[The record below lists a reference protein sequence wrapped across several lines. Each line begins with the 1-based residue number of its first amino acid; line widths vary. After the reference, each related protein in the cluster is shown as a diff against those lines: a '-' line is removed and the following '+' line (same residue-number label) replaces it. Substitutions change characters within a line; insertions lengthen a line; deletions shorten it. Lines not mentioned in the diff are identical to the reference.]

1 MCLGLVL
8 PLMACAWVTWWHCHI
23 SLHLSSQPEARDK
36 SLYWKSASHLQTVP
50 TWCWG
55 KGFRERRPIGQ
66 CDWTCDGQNSVQ
78 RTLSSLNLSEV
89 LPETLFCGHSFW
101 IRTFLFQSQRDLGLF
116 SHALSPIPSMSVTL
130 ETRKGNIIGNTLK
143 EKKEVALQKRSEDS
157 DLFHEL
163 RVNHLCY
170 NPKHQSSGLFDIF
183 PHWPQL
189 HKHLNSAI
197 FSIHLMWSS
206 GKGDVF
212 QDPRVPGT
220 LSSISRCH
228 LCWPY
233 GTCFSKPLLQI
244 KTQQILL
251 RDLHCE
257 WFVTAE
263 VNRTCFLPL
272 GNLQC
277 SGEIEMSIDYY
288 HWIWKV
294 LERG

>member
-1 MCLGLVL
+1 M
-8 PLMACAWVTWWHCHI
+8 
-23 SLHLSSQPEARDK
+23 
-36 SLYWKSASHLQTVP
+36 
-50 TWCWG
+50 
-55 KGFRERRPIGQ
+55 
-66 CDWTCDGQNSVQ
+66 
-78 RTLSSLNLSEV
+78 
-89 LPETLFCGHSFW
+89 
-101 IRTFLFQSQRDLGLF
+101 FQSQRDLGLF

-263 VNRTCFLPL
+263 GNRTCFLPL

-277 SGEIEMSIDYY
+277 SGEIEMSIDNY
-288 HWIWKV
+288 H
-294 LERG
+294 